1 MFFKNKV
8 KFSMKAVNSL
18 EPLGLR
24 AQLELSE
31 ANTLSLQWVPYV
43 NLLALA
49 FGLLLLNS
57 RWLCPPGIQLQLPK
71 TSATSA
77 YGTALPVDDILIID
91 ADKRLFF
98 HHRSYDFSQLEQLFL
113 KKKNDTLL
121 LQADEHLPL
130 AYVLQIMTIAKG
142 CGYRAIQVA
151 TEVRE

>member
-1 MFFKNKV
+1 
-8 KFSMKAVNSL
+8 MKAVNSL
-18 EPLGLR
+18 EPLGLN

-31 ANTLSLQWVPYV
+31 TNTLSLQWVPYV

-71 TSATSA
+71 TSVASA
-77 YGTALPVDDILIID
+77 YGTALPVDDVLIID

-98 HHRSYDFSQLEQLFL
+98 HHRPYDFSQLEQLFS
-113 KKKNDTLL
+113 KKKNDALL

-130 AYVLQIMTIAKG
+130 AYVLQIMTVARK
-142 CGYRAIQVA
+142 CGYRSVLVG
-151 TEVRE
+151 E

>member
-1 MFFKNKV
+1 
-8 KFSMKAVNSL
+8 MKAVNSL

-31 ANTLSLQWVPYV
+31 ANSLSLQWVPYV

-71 TSATSA
+71 TSVPSA
-77 YGTALPVDDILIID
+77 YETALPVDDVLIVD

-98 HHRSYDFSQLEQLFL
+98 RHRPYDFSQLEQVFS

-130 AYVLQIMTIAKG
+130 AYVLQIMTVARK
-142 CGYRAIQVA
+142 CGYRALQLGTSV
-151 TEVRE
+151 EK

>member
-1 MFFKNKV
+1 
-8 KFSMKAVNSL
+8 MKAVNSL
-18 EPLGLR
+18 EPLGLN

-31 ANTLSLQWVPYV
+31 ANTLSLEWVPYV
-43 NLLALA
+43 NLLVLA

-71 TSATSA
+71 TSVASA
-77 YGTALPVDDILIID
+77 YGTALPVCDVLIID

-98 HHRSYDFSQLEQLFL
+98 HHRPYDFSQLEQVFS

-130 AYVLQIMTIAKG
+130 AYVLQIMTIAKK
-142 CGYRAIQVA
+142 CGYLSIQVGMN
-151 TEVRE
+151 VSK

>member
-1 MFFKNKV
+1 
-8 KFSMKAVNSL
+8 MKAVNSL
-18 EPLGLR
+18 EPLGLN
-24 AQLELSE
+24 AQLKLSE
-31 ANTLSLQWVPYV
+31 ANTLSLQWIPYV

-71 TSATSA
+71 TSVASA
-77 YGTALPVDDILIID
+77 YGTALPIDDVLIID

-98 HHRSYDFSQLEQLFL
+98 HHRPYDFSQLEQLFL

-130 AYVLQIMTIAKG
+130 AYVFQIMIVARK
-142 CGYRAIQVA
+142 CGYRSIQLA

>member
-1 MFFKNKV
+1 MFFKKKV

-18 EPLGLR
+18 EPLGLN

-31 ANTLSLQWVPYV
+31 ANTLSLQWIPYV
-43 NLLALA
+43 NLLVLA

-71 TSATSA
+71 TSVASA
-77 YGTALPVDDILIID
+77 YGTALPVDDILIVD

-98 HHRSYDFSQLEQLFL
+98 HHRPYAFSQLEQVFS

-130 AYVLQIMTIAKG
+130 AYVLQIMIVAKK
-142 CGYRAIQVA
+142 CGYRAIQVG
-151 TEVRE
+151 TDSN

>member
-1 MFFKNKV
+1 
-8 KFSMKAVNSL
+8 MKAVNSL

-71 TSATSA
+71 TSVALG
-77 YGTALPVDDILIID
+77 YGTALPVDDVLIID

-98 HHRSYDFSQLEQLFL
+98 HHRPYDFSQLEQVFS

-130 AYVLQIMTIAKG
+130 AYVLQIMTVARK
-142 CGYRAIQVA
+142 CGYRSIQLGA
-151 TEVRE
+151 EVRE

>member
-1 MFFKNKV
+1 
-8 KFSMKAVNSL
+8 MKAVNSL

-31 ANTLSLQWVPYV
+31 ANSLSLQWVPYV

-71 TSATSA
+71 TSVASA

-98 HHRSYDFSQLEQLFL
+98 HHRPYNFSQLEQVFS
-113 KKKNDTLL
+113 KKKNNVLL
-121 LQADEHLPL
+121 LQADGRLPL
-130 AYVLQIMTIAKG
+130 AYVLQIMTIARK
-142 CGYRAIQVA
+142 CGYRAIQVG
-151 TEVRE
+151 TSVEK

>member
-1 MFFKNKV
+1 
-8 KFSMKAVNSL
+8 MKAVNSL
-18 EPLGLR
+18 EPLGLN

-57 RWLCPPGIQLQLPK
+57 QWLCPPGIQLQLPK
-71 TSATSA
+71 TSVASA
-77 YGTALPVDDILIID
+77 YGTALPVDDVLIID

-98 HHRSYDFSQLEQLFL
+98 HHRPYDFSQLEQVFS

-130 AYVLQIMTIAKG
+130 AYVLQIMTIAKK
-142 CGYRAIQVA
+142 CGYLSIQVGMD
-151 TEVRE
+151 VSK